1 VKLPACICA
10 DIDETA
16 AVCAVVLLS
25 PQSKSLPN
33 AMDDYIEFNDD
44 LARYEEDDGFD
55 NYVQTT
61 IDPGDTLF
69 IFTTAFCM
77 LSIMALPFLVG
88 FGNKRAAKRKAKRHS
103 LECDSSSKITTKI
116 TITNV
121 EQVESDS
128 VEAEQE
134 KHDGINATEN
144 DADEAS
150 NAEDLSIF
158 SKIEREYLIDDP
170 FSQGDESGSYCFGL
184 ETSDGVMS
192 DILQTPFCCVGPDM
206 KTVVELPPIS
216 PERSK
221 KRTHEG
227 AFPASS
233 GSSSKNPLNLIRNS
247 SRDSL
252 GKVKKNNRR

>member
-1 VKLPACICA
+1 
-10 DIDETA
+10 
-16 AVCAVVLLS
+16 VLVYSSEPPIKILTS
-25 PQSKSLPN
+25 

-44 LARYEEDDGFD
+44 LARFAEDDGFD

-69 IFTTAFCM
+69 IFTAVFCT

-103 LECDSSSKITTKI
+103 IECDNSSKVSTKI

-128 VEAEQE
+128 VKAERD
-134 KHDGINATEN
+134 KHDGINAIDN

-150 NAEDLSIF
+150 NAEDISIF
-158 SKIEREYLIDDP
+158 SKIEKEYLIDDP
-170 FSQGDESGSYCFGL
+170 LSQGDDSDSFCFGL
-184 ETSDGVMS
+184 ETPNDVMS

-206 KTVVELPPIS
+206 KTVELPQIS
-216 PERSK
+216 PERSKK

-227 AFPASS
+227 AFPSPP
-233 GSSSKNPLNLIRNS
+233 KNAPNLIRND
-247 SRDSL
+247 SRDSF
-252 GKVKKNNRR
+252 GKKKKNSRR